1 MMTIALIAVI
11 LECFVFA
18 IALQLAALVI
28 ELGPSQP
35 AVRHRHRRRCI
46 RCGRW
51 FDADPAAPD
60 SAFCGFC
67 AVAAVYERSERVS
80 RLLAPDAAIVR
91 AYN

>member
-1 MMTIALIAVI
+1 MMTIALTAVI

-28 ELGPSQP
+28 EFGPSQP
-35 AVRHRHRRRCI
+35 ARRRRCI

-51 FDADPAAPD
+51 FDTDPAAPG

-67 AVAAVYERSERVS
+67 AVVAVYERAE
-80 RLLAPDAAIVR
+80 IVR

>member
-1 MMTIALIAVI
+1 MTAMMTALIAVI

-35 AVRHRHRRRCI
+35 AVHHRHRRRCI

-51 FDADPAAPD
+51 FDAPD
-60 SAFCGFC
+60 SALCEFC
-67 AVAAVYERSERVS
+67 AVAAVYEHAERVS
-80 RLLAPDAAIVR
+80 RLLVPDAAIVR